1 MNSVTPTEPIHS
13 HDGRVRSWTVVIPVK
28 APAMG
33 KSRLGPAVPPDA
45 RAALARAFALD
56 TIAAAL
62 AARSVA
68 RVVVVGD
75 DPSLAGGAEF
85 LAEPAGGPRGL
96 LPAIRYALRSLS
108 RPSSSGPSSS
118 LSPSKGADASAGSLR
133 HAQGTERV
141 QRADASAG
149 SLRHA
154 QGTASSASGS
164 SGGPRRA
171 QGTGVAVL
179 LGDLPALHPDE
190 LDAALEAASR
200 HPLAFVRDA
209 DGTGTTLATANVGVP
224 FEPRFGPASAALH
237 AAAGFVELEAS
248 DAPGL
253 TRDVDTVD
261 SLQAVLHGG
270 VGERTAEVVAH
281 LADSLLAPAPTPSPS
296 NATTSH
302 RKATP

>member
-1 MNSVTPTEPIHS
+1 MSGAADASAAPVT
-13 HDGRVRSWTVVIPVK
+13 WTVVIPVK
-28 APAMG
+28 APAVA
-33 KSRLGPAVPPDA
+33 KSRLSPAVPPDA

-62 AARSVA
+62 AARSVE
-68 RVVVVGD
+68 RVIVVGD

-85 LAEPAGGPRGL
+85 LAEPAEGPRGL

-108 RPSSSGPSSS
+108 
-118 LSPSKGADASAGSLR
+118 LSKGADASGGSLR
-133 HAQGTERV
+133 QAQGT
-141 QRADASAG
+141 Q
-149 SLRHA
+149 
-154 QGTASSASGS
+154 Q
-164 SGGPRRA
+164 A

-209 DGTGTTLATANVGVP
+209 DGTGTTLATATAGVP
-224 FEPRFGPASAALH
+224 FEPRFGPDSAALH

-248 DAPGL
+248 GGL
-253 TRDVDTVD
+253 IRDVDTVEA
-261 SLQAVLHGG
+261 LQAVLHGG
-270 VGERTAEVVAH
+270 VGEQTAEVVAH
-281 LADSLLAPAPTPSPS
+281 LADALLAPAPSPS

>member
-1 MNSVTPTEPIHS
+1 MSGASWAADASAAPV
-13 HDGRVRSWTVVIPVK
+13 SWTVVIPVK
-28 APAMG
+28 APAVA
-33 KSRLGPAVPPDA
+33 KSRLSPAVPPDA

-62 AARSVA
+62 AARSVE
-68 RVVVVGD
+68 RVIVVGD

-108 RPSSSGPSSS
+108 PSSS
-118 LSPSKGADASAGSLR
+118 LSLSKGADAPGGSLR
-133 HAQGTERV
+133 Q
-141 QRADASAG
+141 
-149 SLRHA
+149 
-154 QGTASSASGS
+154 
-164 SGGPRRA
+164 A
-171 QGTGVAVL
+171 QGTGVAVAVL

-209 DGTGTTLATANVGVP
+209 DGTGTTLATANAGVP
-224 FEPRFGPASAALH
+224 FEPQFGPDSAALH

-248 DAPGL
+248 GGL

-261 SLQAVLHGG
+261 ALQAVLHGG